1 MGYYYIMQKPA
12 VSIIIPVWNTG
23 DCIKDIVKS
32 ITSQKFD
39 DFELLLVDDGS
50 TDNTPSILKE
60 LGRNDARIRI
70 FTKPNG
76 GPSSARNTGLDNA
89 RGKYIQFYDSDDNIS
104 DDALSTVMNA
114 VNSHDRDLLVSGW
127 QIDVEGTKGI
137 VRDYKQINPEPEIID
152 DNIIEYTLGSIG
164 SGGTL
169 YNLWNKLFKAE
180 IIKENNLRFREDL
193 RFGEDL
199 IFSLQYISKIRS
211 IQVIPDITYHYLTN
225 SKTSVFSSSSLVPE
239 YRLANDTAII
249 QFAGNNP
256 SEEIV
261 SLLNWVRSRWL
272 MSYWSIVAGSKK
284 SIAEKFKLVDEFKP
298 NSIGLSRVKYIGLK
312 KFCLQIVSQVS
323 RLTNTGAFIF
333 GWMMNLA
340 KRTVLLIKTRI
351 RG

>member
-1 MGYYYIMQKPA
+1 MQKPA

-89 RGKYIQFYDSDDNIS
+89 KGKYIQFYDSDDNIS

-199 IFSLQYISKIRS
+199 IFSLQYISKL
-211 IQVIPDITYHYLTN
+211 D
-225 SKTSVFSSSSLVPE
+225 
-239 YRLANDTAII
+239 
-249 QFAGNNP
+249 
-256 SEEIV
+256 
-261 SLLNWVRSRWL
+261 
-272 MSYWSIVAGSKK
+272 
-284 SIAEKFKLVDEFKP
+284 
-298 NSIGLSRVKYIGLK
+298 LSRL
-312 KFCLQIVSQVS
+312 S
-323 RLTNTGAFIF
+323 
-333 GWMMNLA
+333 
-340 KRTVLLIKTRI
+340 LISLITT
-351 RG
+351 

>member
-1 MGYYYIMQKPA
+1 MKQPLL
-12 VSIIIPVWNTG
+12 SIVIPVYNA
-23 DCIKDIVKS
+23 KKS
-32 ITSQKFD
+32 IKSIVTCILREEFK
-39 DFELLLVDDGS
+39 DFELLLINDGS
-50 TDNTPSILKE
+50 TDNTLAILEEIAEK
-60 LGRNDARIRI
+60 DTRI
-70 FTKPNG
+70 KVYDKSNG
-76 GPSSARNTGLDNA
+76 GPSSARNLGLKEATGQ
-89 RGKYIQFYDSDDNIS
+89 YIQFYDSDDTIPNQ
-104 DDALSTVMNA
+104 ALSITTKAIQNTD
-114 VNSHDRDLLVSGW
+114 SDLLISGW
-127 QIDVEGTKGI
+127 QIDLHTSNQLIKNYEQIHLSREFVSKDVTEYVLRSLGTNG
-137 VRDYKQINPEPEIID
+137 
-152 DNIIEYTLGSIG
+152 L
-164 SGGTL
+164 L

-272 MSYWSIVAGSKK
+272 MSYWSMVAGSKK

-298 NSIGLSRVKYIGLK
+298 NSIRLSRVKYIGLK
-312 KFCLQIVSQVS
+312 KFCLQVVSKVS